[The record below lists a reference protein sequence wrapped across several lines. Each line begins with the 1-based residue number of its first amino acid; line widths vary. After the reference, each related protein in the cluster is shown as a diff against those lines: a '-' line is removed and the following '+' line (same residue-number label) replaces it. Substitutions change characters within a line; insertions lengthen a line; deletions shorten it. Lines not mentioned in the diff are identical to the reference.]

1 MNSFNALGRLTHD
14 PELAQTQEGKS
25 FVKFRVAIDRGFK
38 DQNGQRQS
46 DFVNF
51 AAWDKTAEF
60 ICRYFKKGQM
70 IGLSAQ
76 FRNNNWT
83 DQNGQKRYDYYFAV
97 REAYF
102 GGDKAQDT
110 NQGGYAA
117 PKAPT
122 GYAPQTSYNTPTA
135 TPMATYNVPSA
146 TPIAPMPNFESI
158 PNDDD
163 LPF

>member
-1 MNSFNALGRLTHD
+1 MNTFNAFGRLVAD
-14 PELAQTQEGKS
+14 PELSQAQNGKS
-25 FVKFRVAIDRGFK
+25 YVKFRVAIDRGFK
-38 DQNGQRQS
+38 DANGQRQS
-46 DFVNF
+46 DFATF

-60 ICRYFKKGQM
+60 ICRNFKKGQM
-70 IGLSAQ
+70 IGLTAQ

-102 GGDKAQDT
+102 GGDRAQDS
-110 NQGGYAA
+110 NQATGGYAA
-117 PKAPT
+117 PQAPSSYT
-122 GYAPQTSYNTPTA
+122 PQPAYNNT
-135 TPMATYNVPSA
+135 
-146 TPIAPMPNFESI
+146 IANTPNFEDI

>member
-1 MNSFNALGRLTHD
+1 MNTFNAFGRLVAD
-14 PELAQTQEGKS
+14 PELSQSQNGKS
-25 FVKFRVAIDRGFK
+25 VVKFRVAIDRGFK
-38 DQNGQRQS
+38 DANGQRQS

-51 AAWDKTAEF
+51 TAWDKTAEF

-97 REAYF
+97 REAFF
-102 GGDKAQDT
+102 GGDRVQET
-110 NQGGYAA
+110 NQATGGYTAPRAPAA
-117 PKAPT
+117 NTTQPAYNAPYT
-122 GYAPQTSYNTPTA
+122 PYATT
-135 TPMATYNVPSA
+135 
-146 TPIAPMPNFESI
+146 PNFEDI
-158 PNDDD
+158 PDDSD

>member
-14 PELAQTQEGKS
+14 PELAQTQDGKS
-25 FVKFRVAIDRGFK
+25 LVKFRVAIDRGFK

-51 AAWDKTAEF
+51 TAWDKTAEF

-97 REAYF
+97 RDAFF

-117 PKAPT
+117 PQTTGYSQQTPYTPQYAPT
-122 GYAPQTSYNTPTA
+122 
-135 TPMATYNVPSA
+135 
-146 TPIAPMPNFESI
+146 PNFEDI
-158 PNDDD
+158 QNDDD
-163 LPF
+163 MPF

>member
-1 MNSFNALGRLTHD
+1 MNTFNAFGRLVAD
-14 PELAQTQEGKS
+14 PELSQSQNGKS
-25 FVKFRVAIDRGFK
+25 VVKFRVAIDRGFK
-38 DQNGQRQS
+38 DANGQRQS

-51 AAWDKTAEF
+51 VAWEKTAEF

-102 GGDKAQDT
+102 GGDRAQET
-110 NQGGYAA
+110 NQGGYSV
-117 PKAPT
+117 PQPQT
-122 GYAPQTSYNTPTA
+122 GYAPQPTYTPPTAAPMTAYNVPTA
-135 TPMATYNVPSA
+135 TPIAT
-146 TPIAPMPNFESI
+146 TPNFAV
-158 PNDDD
+158 DDSD